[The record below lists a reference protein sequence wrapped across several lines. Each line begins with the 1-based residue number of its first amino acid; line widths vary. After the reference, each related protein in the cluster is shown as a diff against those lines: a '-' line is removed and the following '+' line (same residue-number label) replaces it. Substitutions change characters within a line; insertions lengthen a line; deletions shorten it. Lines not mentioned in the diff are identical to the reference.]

1 MKSFSFFIYYSM
13 IVDYDIIKKTHTHT
27 QLIIVLV
34 VEAGAAVEVVVEPAR

>member
-27 QLIIVLV
+27 TDYCPCC
-34 VEAGAAVEVVVEPAR
+34 GGWGSG

>member
-1 MKSFSFFIYYSM
+1 M
-13 IVDYDIIKKTHTHT
+13 IVDYDIIKKKHT

>member
-13 IVDYDIIKKTHTHT
+13 IVDYDIIKKTHT